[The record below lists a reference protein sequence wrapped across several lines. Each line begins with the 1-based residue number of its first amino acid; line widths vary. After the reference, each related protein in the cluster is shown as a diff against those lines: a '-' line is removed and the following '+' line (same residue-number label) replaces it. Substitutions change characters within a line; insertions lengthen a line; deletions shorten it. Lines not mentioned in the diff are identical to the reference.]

1 MENYKQR
8 WWKKLPIDLT
18 SDFYKIVKECLEET
32 NKTINLEFV
41 NKIESLY
48 KIDNEGNYCH
58 HNYVEWLD
66 FIQEADVY
74 YKLVCP
80 EATYTKMLQVAI
92 ARHPHLINEAAR
104 VLLKSKN
111 LYDDTIVEILKR
123 NDFSIAVQKYAYEKV
138 KPESIEKILETHNTK
153 EQPLCDFA
161 MNQIISNASEKLL
174 SIGKVTSRS
183 EELIFKHTN
192 HEFYVNNLLVNCE
205 NIPENI
211 LTHIASN
218 ANLNPTIRD
227 RAFDLGCDWEQI
239 PNDAITYHMAYEM
252 YPNVVIYPFE
262 EYTKEM
268 FENTKNFH
276 SLTIFARRVMETSLE
291 KGLLSNN
298 QKIDFFNKVMK
309 ENPMVS
315 SEVGELFSMM
325 LIEEK
330 EMGFFEDIAIKV
342 ADEHCS
348 LVEKD
353 YFCDCLLS
361 NKTFHTTNLFEE
373 FVELLCED
381 VFEFDYNNE
390 NKIARMN
397 IILYRA
403 KLSKAIQSVIANGA
417 LKFLEDFPITKN
429 VDDEK
434 TRKINEH
441 FSEILINLIRSPH
454 TSPSVIQKIK
464 TSKPYMQTI
473 ETLRNIAITCHNQKD
488 CDKNDIVYK
497 VFCAIACDY
506 MRDTFMIYDVGNTD
520 YDLVLKIL
528 EEAKTM
534 HTEHPIK
541 HRRQINK
548 LITTITRLKNE
559 QFKIDARNNK
569 IKLKGKV
576 LDLCKKEFMLD
587 FYIQLQGLQKEFEK
601 IPNIS

>member
-1 MENYKQR
+1 MS
-8 WWKKLPIDLT
+8 ILT
-18 SDFYKIVKECLEET
+18 SDFYQIVNECLKET
-32 NKTINLEFV
+32 DKTINLNFT
-41 NKIESLY
+41 NKIKSLY
-48 KIDNEGNYCH
+48 KRGDNGNYCH
-58 HNYVEWLD
+58 HNYTEWLE
-66 FIQEADVY
+66 FIEEADVY
-74 YKLVCP
+74 YKLKCP

-161 MNQIISNASEKLL
+161 MNQIISEASEKLF
-174 SIGKVTSRS
+174 SIGRVTLKS
-183 EELIFKHTN
+183 EELIFKYTN
-192 HEFYVNNLLVNCE
+192 NEFYINNLLVNCE
-205 NIPENI
+205 KIPENI
-211 LTHIASN
+211 LTYIASN
-218 ANLNPTIRD
+218 TNLNQTIRD

-252 YPNVVIYPFE
+252 YPSVVIYPFE

-268 FENTKNFH
+268 FEDTKNFH
-276 SLTIFARRVMETSLE
+276 SLTIFARIAMETFLE
-291 KGLLSNN
+291 KSLLSNN
-298 QKIDFFNKVMK
+298 QKMDFFKKVMK

-315 SEVGELFSMM
+315 SEVGQLFSTM

-330 EMGFFEDIAIKV
+330 EMGFFEDIAVEI
-342 ADEHCS
+342 ADIHCP

-361 NKTFHTTNLFEE
+361 NKTFHTTKLFEE
-373 FVELLCED
+373 FLELLCKD
-381 VFEFDYNNE
+381 VFELDYNNE
-390 NKIARMN
+390 NKLARMN
-397 IILYRA
+397 IVLLRA
-403 KLSKAIQSVIANGA
+403 NLSKKIQSLIANGA
-417 LKFLEDFPITKN
+417 LRFLKNFPITKN

-434 TRKINEH
+434 TRKINES
-441 FSEILINLIRSPH
+441 FSEILINLIRSPN
-454 TSPSVIQKIK
+454 TSLSVIQKIK
-464 TSKPYMQTI
+464 TDKPYMQTI
-473 ETLRNIAITCHNQKD
+473 ETLRNIAIACHNQKN
-488 CDKNDIVYK
+488 CDEENIIYK

-506 MRDTFMIYDVGNTD
+506 MRDTFMIYDIGDTD
-520 YDLVLKIL
+520 YNLVLKVL
-528 EEAKTM
+528 EEAKIM

-541 HRRQINK
+541 HKKQINK
-548 LITTITRLKNE
+548 LITSITRLKNE
-559 QFKIDARNNK
+559 QLKIDARNNK

-587 FYIQLQGLQKEFEK
+587 FYIQLQDLQKEFEN